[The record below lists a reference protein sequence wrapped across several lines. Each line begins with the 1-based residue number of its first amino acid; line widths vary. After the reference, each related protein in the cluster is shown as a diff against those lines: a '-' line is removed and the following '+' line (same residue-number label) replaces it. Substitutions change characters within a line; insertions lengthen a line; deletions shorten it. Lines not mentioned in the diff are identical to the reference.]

1 MSTILKKFNKIN
13 KLSKSSLF
21 DKTKTLTNIANTTIK
36 AGVKTTQMAVKTTSA
51 ITSDII
57 KGTSNVNETFKEV
70 KEDLSQ
76 SNITSDFINKEADN
90 KQKKKDKIND
100 TLSDLEFLMS
110 EKDINYKQFQSK
122 DILKTISKTIDNL
135 EDSKQKILL
144 KKLKTELTTK
154 LIKSFLKSNPTE
166 EEKKKFLKKTLNISI
181 GKDMSKDLN
190 KYVRKHKLKISAIS
204 INKISSIRKNQN
216 KSMSE
221 KVLDKLSPDNQIKAK
236 KLIKRKTGLQ
246 KAAKSIVKKLP
257 LGIGLVAKAGL
268 FIVNKVQ
275 KSKRLEV
282 EKKMKTSKGMENE

>member
-36 AGVKTTQMAVKTTSA
+36 ATVKTTQIAVKTTKTM
-51 ITSDII
+51 TSDII
-57 KGTSNVNETFKEV
+57 NGTSNANGTFEEV

-76 SNITSDFINKEADN
+76 SNITSDFFNKQADD
-90 KQKKKDKIND
+90 KQKKKDKIKD

-122 DILKTISKTIDNL
+122 DILKNIDKTIDNL
-135 EDSKQKILL
+135 TDSKQKILL
-144 KKLKTELTTK
+144 KKLKTQLTTK

-190 KYVRKHKLKISAIS
+190 KYVRKHKLKISTIS
-204 INKISSIRKNQN
+204 INKISSVRKNQN
-216 KSMSE
+216 KTMSE
-221 KVLDKLSPDNQIKAK
+221 KILDKLSPDNQIKAK

-257 LGIGLVAKAGL
+257 LGIGLVAKAGV
-268 FIVNKVQ
+268 FVINKLQ
-275 KSKRLEV
+275 
-282 EKKMKTSKGMENE
+282 EKKRQEAEKEITKTKGM